1 MKKMIYLVCTAILG
15 FTFYSCASTPS
26 SYSKPTE
33 YKEFSENEVLSKD
46 DFQRKADNGI
56 SGMKLLDARFRI
68 ENSDNDIK
76 LKVNGFYV
84 NYSEF
89 CNVNPDFFAQI
100 EDGKKYTVYLS
111 YIKEGS
117 FLDGYTYK
125 PILDNVEGL
134 RSIEEINKENQLI
147 EEDRLAKEREVKELT
162 AKKEKKL
169 KSKLA
174 ELSQNYVIHG
184 ADEAEN
190 NAILFNNGALESG
203 HAYYV
208 ESFLIK
214 AGGELWGAVTG
225 LFSIPEYRYIKYVNQ
240 NVRGEVTSAGSES
253 ILGTTP
259 VSVIIAGGKAP
270 GYVPVILCIVE

>member
-1 MKKMIYLVCTAILG
+1 M
-15 FTFYSCASTPS
+15 
-26 SYSKPTE
+26 
-33 YKEFSENEVLSKD
+33 
-46 DFQRKADNGI
+46 
-56 SGMKLLDARFRI
+56 
-68 ENSDNDIK
+68 
-76 LKVNGFYV
+76 
-84 NYSEF
+84 
-89 CNVNPDFFAQI
+89 
-100 EDGKKYTVYLS
+100 S

-117 FLDGYTYK
+117 FLDGYTYT
-125 PILDNVEGL
+125 PILDNVGGL
-134 RSIEEINKENQLI
+134 RSIEEINKENQFI

-169 KSKLA
+169 KSKFA

-203 HAYYV
+203 HAYYI

-214 AGGELWGAVTG
+214 AGGELGGAVTG

-240 NVRGEVTSAGSES
+240 NVRGEVTSTSSES

-259 VSVIIAGGKAP
+259 VSVIIAGGKTP
-270 GYVPVILCIVE
+270 GYVPIILSLIN

>member
-1 MKKMIYLVCTAILG
+1 MKKITYLVCTAILS
-15 FTFYSCASTPS
+15 FTLFSCASTPS

-33 YKEFSENEVLSKD
+33 YKEFSENEVLSRD

-84 NYSEF
+84 NYSDF
-89 CNVNPDFFAQI
+89 CNVNPDFLTQI

-117 FLDGYTYK
+117 FLDGYTYT

-147 EEDRLAKEREVKELT
+147 EEERLTKEREAKELV
-162 AKKEKKL
+162 A
-169 KSKLA
+169 
-174 ELSQNYVIHG
+174 
-184 ADEAEN
+184 
-190 NAILFNNGALESG
+190 
-203 HAYYV
+203 
-208 ESFLIK
+208 
-214 AGGELWGAVTG
+214 
-225 LFSIPEYRYIKYVNQ
+225 
-240 NVRGEVTSAGSES
+240 
-253 ILGTTP
+253 
-259 VSVIIAGGKAP
+259 
-270 GYVPVILCIVE
+270 